1 MQEIPINE
9 EQEKMKM
16 NVMSIYIQDTALG
29 TSLEPLE
36 KRISFFLPLSSKTH
50 NFSHS
55 LKIIDQDEIAD
66 VAFDNLDIFIREGKG
81 FFN

>member
-1 MQEIPINE
+1 MQETPINE

-16 NVMSIYIQDTALG
+16 SVMSIYIQDTALG

-36 KRISFFLPLSSKTH
+36 KRTFFLPFSRKMHS
-50 NFSHS
+50 FSHS

-66 VAFDNLDIFIREGKG
+66 VAFHDWDIFIREGKG